1 MNVTSHNGDFQA
13 RVAQLAQEWRTNPRW
28 KGITRPY
35 RPEDVIGCGGRT
47 IGVIRWR
54 SGGRSAYGK
63 LCTRSL
69 MWRRWDAL
77 RACKPYKPCKPA
89 SNLFM

>member
-35 RPEDVIGCGGRT
+35 RPEDVIRLRGSYD
-47 IGVIRWR
+47 W
-54 SGGRSAYGK
+54 SY
-63 LCTRSL
+63 SL
-69 MWRRWDAL
+69 AEHGAQRL
-77 RACKPYKPCKPA
+77 
-89 SNLFM
+89 